1 MACHL
6 KAFEKFSLSS
16 IDSKILLNNVQINS
30 GPFRLQT
37 VSYTSIITGDLV
49 CLTGLEW

>member
-6 KAFEKFSLSS
+6 NAFEKFSLSA
-16 IDSKILLNNVQINS
+16 IDSKIWLNNVQINS

-37 VSYTSIITGDLV
+37 VSYTSVITDDLV